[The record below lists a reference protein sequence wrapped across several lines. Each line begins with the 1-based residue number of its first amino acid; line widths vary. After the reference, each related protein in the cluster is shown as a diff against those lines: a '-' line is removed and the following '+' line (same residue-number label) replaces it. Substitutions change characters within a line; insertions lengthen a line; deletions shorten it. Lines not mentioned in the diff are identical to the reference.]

1 MAAPQLREPM
11 TPAPDELAL
20 RIIVEDPLP
29 GVALALQRGP
39 DGIEPPSITTPAQ
52 VAFDFLVRVG
62 KPQANGQP
70 TLLGPYTQ
78 GPPATRFIYI
88 TVGQR
93 AGQPTSPW
101 ARRAKIPLA
110 GISRTLVAAAQSKP
124 GQRLEARFPGRGKDG
139 SPTCASVKLPPDAW
153 TLAK

>member
-1 MAAPQLREPM
+1 M

-101 ARRAKIPLA
+101 ARFTPK
-110 GISRTLVAAAQSKP
+110 
-124 GQRLEARFPGRGKDG
+124 
-139 SPTCASVKLPPDAW
+139 
-153 TLAK
+153 

>member
-1 MAAPQLREPM
+1 M
-11 TPAPDELAL
+11 TPTPDELAL

-39 DGIEPPSITTPAQ
+39 GGFELPSITTPAQ
-52 VAFDFLVRVG
+52 VAFDFMVRIG
-62 KPQANGQP
+62 KPRANGQP
-70 TLLGPYTQ
+70 TFLGPYTQ

-101 ARRAKIPLA
+101 DRRAKIPLA
-110 GISRTLVAAAQSKP
+110 GISTALVAAAQSKC
-124 GQRLEARFPGRGKDG
+124 GQRLEVRFSGRGKDG
-139 SPTCASVKLPPDAW
+139 TPTCASVKLPPDAW
-153 TLAK
+153 RLAK